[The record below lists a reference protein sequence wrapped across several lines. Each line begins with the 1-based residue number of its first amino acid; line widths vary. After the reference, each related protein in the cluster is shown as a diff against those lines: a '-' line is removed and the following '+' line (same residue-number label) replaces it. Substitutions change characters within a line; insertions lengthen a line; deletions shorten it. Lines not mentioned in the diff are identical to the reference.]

1 MPELNIDRAV
11 QDRRLLAAGLGDL
24 TTWSVWLAVLKASFG
39 IVLNSAERELFHAVA
54 GDRSPPNQRVRELWA
69 VVGRRGGKSRVAGLI
84 ACYLALFVRH
94 RLAAGEK
101 GMVLVL
107 AGSIDQANVVFGYV
121 KGFLEASPALQRE
134 VVSVKRME
142 IELRNGIVIAVHS
155 NSFRTSRGRT
165 CVASVLDEVAWWRD
179 DSSANPDIETYRA
192 ILPSL
197 ATTNGMLIGIST
209 PYRKVGLLHQMHRD
223 HYGVE
228 GDEVLVVQGS
238 SRTFNPSLSEATV
251 ATQRAA
257 DPTAAASEWEALFRA
272 DISAYLDEP
281 LIEAA
286 IEHGRPLEVPYAGR
300 ATYYK
305 AFTDPAGGTGA
316 DSYTLAIAH
325 KENGDHGKFIVDVV
339 RGTRGGHGYDPQTV
353 TEEYAALLRD
363 YNIREV
369 GGDHYSAGWVANAWQ
384 KAGIRYIKSEL
395 SKSDI
400 YLECIP
406 LFTRGLVR
414 LPDHPKLIRELRLLE
429 RHTHRSGRDSC
440 DHGRG
445 GHDDH
450 ANAVCGVLRDLSN
463 HLGYDHRGFLDRDA
477 DGNVIDDVTA
487 YRRMAQWAY
496 LHSGGAMQWPFMG
509 WAR

>member
-1 MPELNIDRAV
+1 MTATMSIDRAIT
-11 QDRRLLAAGLGDL
+11 DSRLLGAGLGDL

-39 IVLNSAERELFHAVA
+39 IVLNSEERELFHLVA
-54 GDRSPPNQRVRELWA
+54 GDRSPPSQRVRELWA
-69 VVGRRGGKSRVAGLI
+69 IVGRRGGKSRMAALVAV
-84 ACYLALFVRH
+84 YLALFVKH

-107 AGSIDQANVVFGYV
+107 AGSIDQAAVVFGYV

-134 VVSVKRME
+134 VRSIKRHE
-142 IELRNGIVIAVHS
+142 IELANGIVVAVHS

-165 CVASVLDEVAWWRD
+165 LVAAVFDEVSFWRD
-179 DSSANPDIETYRA
+179 DVSSNPDLEVYRA

-209 PYRKVGLLHQMHRD
+209 PYRKVGLLHQKHRD

-238 SRTFNPSLSEATV
+238 SRTFNPSLSEATI

-257 DPTAAASEWEALFRA
+257 DPTAASSEWDAEFRG
-272 DISAYLDEP
+272 DIAAFLDDA
-281 LIEAA
+281 LIEGA
-286 IEHGRPLEVPYAGR
+286 IEHSRPLEIPYAGR
-300 ATYYK
+300 QTFYRS
-305 AFTDPAGGTGA
+305 FCDPAGGTGA

-325 KENGDHGKFIVDVV
+325 KENGDGGRFIVDIV
-339 RGTRGGHGYDPQTV
+339 RGTRGGHGYDPQQV
-353 TEEYAALLRD
+353 TEEYAQLLRD

-429 RHTHRSGRDSC
+429 RHTHRSGRDTC
-440 DHGRG
+440 DHGRN
-445 GHDDH
+445 HDDH
-450 ANAVCGVLRDLSN
+450 ANAVCGVLQQLSN
-463 HLGYDHRGFLDRDA
+463 HLGYDHRGFLDRDEH
-477 DGNVIDDVTA
+477 GNVIDDATA

-496 LHSGGAMQWPFMG
+496 LSSGGAMRFPFMG

>member
-1 MPELNIDRAV
+1 
-11 QDRRLLAAGLGDL
+11 
-24 TTWSVWLAVLKASFG
+24 
-39 IVLNSAERELFHAVA
+39 
-54 GDRSPPNQRVRELWA
+54 
-69 VVGRRGGKSRVAGLI
+69 
-84 ACYLALFVRH
+84 
-94 RLAAGEK
+94 
-101 GMVLVL
+101 MVLVL
-107 AGSIDQANVVFGYV
+107 AGSIDQANVVFGFI

-134 VVSVKRME
+134 VVSVKRTE
-142 IELRNGIVIAVHS
+142 IELGNGIVISTHA
-155 NSFRTSRGRT
+155 NSYRTVRGRSLIA
-165 CVASVLDEVAWWRD
+165 CIMDEVSFWRD
-179 DSSANPDIETYRA
+179 DTSANPDVETYRA
-192 ILPSL
+192 VLPSL

-209 PYRKVGLLHQMHRD
+209 PYRKVGLLHQKHKD

-238 SRTFNPSLSEATV
+238 SRTFNPSLSEATI

-257 DPTAAASEWEALFRA
+257 DPTAASSEWDAEFRG
-272 DISAYLDEP
+272 DISAFLDDQ

-286 IEHGRPLEVPYAGR
+286 IEHSRPLEIPYGGR
-300 ATYYK
+300 QVFYK

-325 KENGDHGKFIVDVV
+325 KENGDGGRFIVDVV
-339 RGTRGGHGYDPQTV
+339 RGTKGGGSYDPQQV
-353 TEEYAALLRD
+353 TEEYSALLRD

-395 SKSDI
+395 AKSDL
-400 YLECIP
+400 YLETLP

-429 RHTHRSGRDSC
+429 RHTHRSGRDTV
-440 DHGRG
+440 DHGRN

-450 ANAVCGVLRDLSN
+450 SNAVCGVLRDLSN
-463 HLGYDHRGFLDRDA
+463 HLGYDHRGFLDRDEH
-477 DGNVIDDVTA
+477 GNVIDDATA

-496 LHSGGAMQWPFMG
+496 LSSGGAMRFSFMG